1 METATRPLIDL
12 RSRARHA
19 LLVIGL
25 LAGLATFGAASATGA
40 PQPAFLTIASG
51 QSVQAALSQLAPGS
65 TLYLSG
71 SFTEDVTISK
81 SGITLTSAPGQVA
94 TLRGRLIIWD
104 GANDVVVSNLRLD
117 GRNAANAPSPT
128 VLGDR
133 AVFRGNDVTNYN
145 TEICFILGSL
155 SRGYVAEGTVID
167 GNRIHNCGKLP
178 PQNQDHGIY
187 LEYAR
192 DTRIVNNYIY
202 DNADRGIQLYPDAD
216 GTLVANNVIDGN
228 GEGIIFSGSGSLASD
243 RNTVRDNVIANSAVR
258 YNVEY
263 YYSSGGATGE
273 GNVVTRNCLWNGAQG
288 DIIGD
293 GIAFTASDNIVADPL
308 YLDRASKDFRL
319 RAESPC
325 RGKGPAGE
333 PGPAVVAAE
342 TSGSGE
348 PAPSLSSDLSSE
360 SASSQSQP
368 SSSPSPSTESSPVSD
383 PAPAPAPA
391 PAPQPS
397 ASTTSS
403 SSGSTTSSSSDTK
416 SGTSSTSGRS
426 SKPSTKK
433 KRKLMTYV

>member
-1 METATRPLIDL
+1 VPSHTSTWATALVG
-12 RSRARHA
+12 
-19 LLVIGL
+19 LLGL
-25 LAGLATFGAASATGA
+25 LAVGASPSSRLPSPPGVTDSPLCDRYVSSAGSDRGTGGRQRPFRTVTRLVRALRPGQTGCLIGELVEDQVIIRRGGKPGA
-40 PQPAFLTIASG
+40 PIRLRS
-51 QSVQAALSQLAPGS
+51 LPG
-65 TLYLSG
+65 TR
-71 SFTEDVTISK
+71 
-81 SGITLTSAPGQVA
+81 A
-94 TLRGRLIIWD
+94 TLRGRLTI
-104 GANDVVVSNLRLD
+104 GPSASYVVVAWLNLD
-117 GRNAANAPSPT
+117 GRNSIGGASPT

-325 RGKGPAGE
+325 LHAHPLRR
-333 PGPAVVAAE
+333 
-342 TSGSGE
+342 
-348 PAPSLSSDLSSE
+348 LF
-360 SASSQSQP
+360 SAK
-368 SSSPSPSTESSPVSD
+368 
-383 PAPAPAPA
+383 
-391 PAPQPS
+391 
-397 ASTTSS
+397 AS
-403 SSGSTTSSSSDTK
+403 
-416 SGTSSTSGRS
+416 R
-426 SKPSTKK
+426 
-433 KRKLMTYV
+433 